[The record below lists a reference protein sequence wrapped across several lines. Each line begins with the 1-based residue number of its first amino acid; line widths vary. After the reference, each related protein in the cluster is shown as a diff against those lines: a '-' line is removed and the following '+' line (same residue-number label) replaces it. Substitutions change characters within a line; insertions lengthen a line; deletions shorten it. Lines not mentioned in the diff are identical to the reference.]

1 MAITLK
7 QLAELSG
14 VSIRTVSRVLKHQE
28 HVQEE
33 KRKLILELAR
43 KHHYVPNMAAR
54 NLRLNRSRFVGIL
67 CSDAPYEIFR
77 QKLQDLESRLESR
90 GYYPVIACCDGS
102 EKQIS
107 KIFSDWS
114 GLVDF
119 VVVSLFDI
127 HVSAK
132 LPALFEQYSMT
143 PIYVDQEE
151 DFPGHHLSINRAT
164 GIKDAISILIKTGKK
179 RILRCGSLQSRE
191 TGLQQAF
198 SETLPD
204 KRPELIR
211 IEESGSF
218 EKGYSLGKE
227 IMDSGA
233 DAVFF
238 DTDKMALGFLNYA
251 AEHGISIPDELSVIG
266 FDDDISGRFIYPS
279 LSTVA
284 HPTEEL
290 NKAILEIIEQKPSD
304 PVRKEFPT
312 KFIRRSSCG
321 NH

>member
-14 VSIRTVSRVLKHQE
+14 VSIRTVSRVLKNQA
-28 HVQEE
+28 HVQDE
-33 KRKLILELAR
+33 KRKLILALA
-43 KHHYVPNMAAR
+43 KQHHYVPNMAAR

-77 QKLQDLESRLESR
+77 QKLQDLENRLEEK
-90 GYYPVIACCDGS
+90 GYYPTIACCDGS

-107 KIFSDWS
+107 KILSDWS

-127 HVSAK
+127 PVSKK
-132 LPALFEQYSMT
+132 LPELFEQYSMT
-143 PIYVDQEE
+143 PIYVDQES

-164 GIKDAISILIKTGKK
+164 GIKEAIALLIKNGKK
-179 RILRCGSLQSRE
+179 RILRCGMLQSRE
-191 TGLQQAF
+191 TGLQLAF
-198 SETLPD
+198 SETAAIQ
-204 KRPELIR
+204 KPELLR
-211 IEESGSF
+211 LEEQGTF
-218 EKGYSLGKE
+218 ENGKKLGDK
-227 IMDSGA
+227 ILQSGA
-233 DAVFF
+233 DAIFF

-251 AEHGISIPDELSVIG
+251 AQRGISIPEQFAVIG
-266 FDDDISGRFIYPS
+266 FDDDISGQIIYPS

-290 NKAILEIIEQKPSD
+290 NKAILSIIEEKP
-304 PVRKEFPT
+304 VHAVKKEFPT
-312 KFIRRSSCG
+312 KFIRRESC
-321 NH
+321 

>member
-14 VSIRTVSRVLKHQE
+14 VSIRTVSRVLKNQA

-33 KRKLILELAR
+33 KRERILALA
-43 KHHYVPNMAAR
+43 KQHHYVANMAAR

-67 CSDAPYEIFR
+67 CSNAPYEVFR
-77 QKLQDLESRLESR
+77 QKLQDLETRLEKK
-90 GYYPVIACCDGS
+90 GYYPIMSCCDGS
-102 EKQIS
+102 VKQIE
-107 KIFSDWS
+107 KILSDWS

-119 VVVSLFDI
+119 VVVSLFD
-127 HVSAK
+127 VP
-132 LPALFEQYSMT
+132 LPKKQLPELFEQFSMT

-151 DFPGHHLSINRAT
+151 VLPGHHLNINRAT
-164 GIKDAISILIKTGKK
+164 GIKDAISVLIRNGKK
-179 RILRCGSLQSRE
+179 RILRCGTLQSRE

-198 SETLPD
+198 SATPEK
-204 KRPELIR
+204 KRPELLR
-211 IEESGSF
+211 LEEAATF
-218 EKGYSLGKE
+218 ENGQRLGDK
-227 IMDSGA
+227 IMKTGA

-251 AEHGISIPDELSVIG
+251 AKNGIAIPEQLAVIG
-266 FDDDISGRFIYPS
+266 FDDDISGQIIYPA

-290 NKAILEIIEQKPSD
+290 NEAILMIINEKPEC
-304 PVRKEFPT
+304 PVKKEFST
-312 KFIRRSSCG
+312 RFIQRESC
-321 NH
+321 